1 MITFVVTWCLE
12 PPRSIPGSIW
22 WNFKNVKFRSYWI
35 DLRWFEKCHIFVMCV
50 IFSDILR
57 TYKIWLFSMS
67 GRDWVAPR
75 DGFWCYTMSITS
87 PKWSWIDLNIFFKS
101 HIFVMGV
108 IFFWYFENLKSDLS
122 AYKEGLEWPPRDGFW
137 CCLMSRTSPQVILD
151 RFGLIWNISYF
162 RH

>member
-1 MITFVVTWCLE
+1 
-12 PPRSIPGSIW
+12 
-22 WNFKNVKFRSYWI
+22 
-35 DLRWFEKCHIFVMCV
+35 MCV
-50 IFSDILR
+50 DGWDLFQVILDRFEVIRKMSYFRHVCYIFL
-57 TYKIWLFSMS
+57 TFWEPKIWLFSMS

-87 PKWSWIDLNIFFKS
+87 PKWSWIDLNIFLKS

-137 CCLMSRTSPQVILD
+137 CCLMSRTSPKWSWIDLGWFEKYHIFVINVI
-151 RFGLIWNISYF
+151 FF
-162 RH
+162 RHL